1 MKIFI
6 KHSRTNVR
14 KYVYA
19 NRIAPVW
26 NKLPLEV
33 RTAKDVNTLKNL
45 LQQTEAIEKLRFDID

>member
-1 MKIFI
+1 
-6 KHSRTNVR
+6 
-14 KYVYA
+14 VYA

-33 RTAKDVNTLKNL
+33 KTAKDVNTFKNL